1 MKLTA
6 TKLTQIIK
14 EEYEK
19 VTSEIE
25 NNNEADSLHEQIEPL
40 IEKIVEIADKQGKTY
55 SQITEEVAEFLTQK
69 LEENL
74 NE

>member
-25 NNNEADSLHEQIEPL
+25 NNNEADNLHEQIEPL